1 MAKMRKESIDMFE
14 KGGATDRANEE
25 RAELKIIEQWL
36 PATITDEAIIRQ
48 WAQDAIAE
56 AGLDNVGKVMGA
68 FMKKHKADVEGDL
81 AQRIVK
87 DELAKLKQ

>member
-1 MAKMRKESIDMFE
+1 MRKESIDMFE
-14 KGGATDRANEE
+14 RGGAVDRANDE

-36 PATITDEAIIRQ
+36 PVTVSDESLIRQ

-56 AGLDNVGKVMGA
+56 AGPDNMGKVMGA
-68 FMKKHKADVEGDL
+68 FMKKHKADVDGGL
-81 AQRIVK
+81 AQTIIK

>member
-36 PATITDEAIIRQ
+36 PATTTDEAVIRQ

-56 AGLDNVGKVMGA
+56 AGPDNVGKVMGA
-68 FMKKHKADVEGDL
+68 FMKKHKADVEGGL